1 MPLPFTLSFAFV
13 VSGRRGLEVLVKFK
27 VVILE
32 LLYYV
37 GKCDGLFLLWV
48 HRVPTVIFAG
58 NIVLDEFGGHQLI
71 FGDVVPIVVLIPIYL
86 DVSNKFS
93 IRGALVSIEEVDHR
107 IICTLTP
114 PLQPI
119 HVYFD
124 ILI

>member
-32 LLYYV
+32 LLDDV

-48 HRVPTVIFAG
+48 HGVPIVIFAG
-58 NIVLDEFGGHQLI
+58 NIVLDEVGGHQLI
-71 FGDVVPIVVLIPIYL
+71 FGEVVPIVVMIPIFL
-86 DVSNKFS
+86 DVAYRFS
-93 IRGALVSIEEVDHR
+93 VRGDLVSIEEVDRH

-114 PLQPI
+114 RLQPI